1 MSDDIKNTLDNIQT
15 AFTELKNTNEAKLAE
30 MATKSSVDTLI
41 NSKLDAI
48 NAEITDLQKKSQRPN
63 LNGSEVNEAEVEH
76 KSAFAKWARRGAGE
90 HELPALEAKAIALN
104 GTDGPGLAAGGY
116 LMPRVYETGIYKML
130 ETLSPIRAE
139 ATVIQITS
147 DDYRFLG
154 QTGAFASGWVG
165 ETDPRPETATN
176 SLNET
181 RVPTGEIYAN
191 PHASQRALDDVVF
204 DLEGYMVDETA
215 RAFAKQENAAFVTG
229 DGVNKPMG
237 ITATAGL
244 TTVNSGVAYNAG
256 TGAGLPA
263 NGDAY
268 LKMIYTLPAAYRQ
281 GAKFIMGS
289 ASQLSIRTL
298 KDTTGNYLW
307 QPSLVAGAPQ
317 TIAGYGILEAE
328 ESPALAANSLSVV
341 FGNIRQG
348 YLIVDRFGIRTLR
361 DPYSKKPYVGFYST
375 KRVGGMV
382 RDKSAFVALKT
393 SV

>member
-1 MSDDIKNTLDNIQT
+1 MSDDIKNTLNDIQT
-15 AFTELKNTNEAKLAE
+15 AFNELKNTNETKLAD
-30 MATKSSVDTLI
+30 MATKGSVDTLI
-41 NSKLDAI
+41 DSKLAAI
-48 NAEITDLQKKSQRPN
+48 NADITDLQKKAQRPN
-63 LNGSEVNEAEVEH
+63 LNGSEVSEAEVEH

-116 LMPRVYETGIYKML
+116 LMPRVYETGIYKTL

-204 DLEGYMVDETA
+204 NLEDYMVDETA
-215 RAFAKQENAAFVTG
+215 RAFAKAENLAFIAG

-237 ITATAGL
+237 ITATSGL
-244 TTVNSGVAYNAG
+244 ATVNSGVAAS
-256 TGAGLPA
+256 LPTS
-263 NGDAY
+263 GDAY
-268 LKMIYTLPAAYRQ
+268 LKLIYALPAAYRA
-281 GAKFIMGS
+281 GAKFIMAS
-289 ASQLSIRTL
+289 ASQLSVRTL

-317 TIAGYGILEAE
+317 TIAGYGIVEAE
-328 ESPALAANSLSVV
+328 ELPAVAANSLSVV

-348 YLIVDRFGIRTLR
+348 YLIVDRIGIRTLR

-375 KRVGGMV
+375 KRVGSMV
-382 RDKSAFVALKT
+382 RDKSAFVALK
-393 SV
+393 SAA